1 MQDHLEQQS
10 AHPLGPSSA
19 ADDEDAAPM
28 RALGAAL
35 ASSVG
40 VPTDVENRL
49 NTFEQR
55 LSDIDVEIS
64 VDREFVRAALDGQS
78 VTLSEEVV
86 RIECEMA
93 GEIARVEID
102 ISVDRQV
109 VEAAL
114 DRVTLEIQS
123 GTSQLKIEGPGEG
136 HVEVAGMD
144 QIQLAIDSKID
155 FAASEWH
162 RTLLSELENRDVEIS
177 MDLELLRA
185 AVHATAK
192 SIHAVGSGSEQLL
205 DGLRS
210 ELNGDMEL
218 RDVDQ
223 SMQQQLTEAS
233 VRQLASLLDDHRHQ
247 IRACED
253 RMSMLSAGPQSGATG
268 LMSESEERLQRRIDD
283 ELCAFS
289 AELVQLAAELNVT
302 VEQGMLLLGAKLEP
316 QIIQAIELSNAVNS
330 KVDAVSA
337 LLGSSPPGGEMR
349 SGAQIDAHKLD
360 SRVDKIS
367 HDVEQLADTVLGA
380 IEKMETEIAAVSDRV
395 DGEDVN
401 DLMLA
406 VEDVR
411 GQVDAVGRR
420 LDRESTDTSSM
431 MADMRAQ
438 IVGASVAPSAGPA
451 TAGTGAAMAGI
462 SARLDEELAGL
473 SVAMVTGQGQL
484 WAEVSALADAVD
496 MQLTKSDDLRRLV
509 EAGMSGLQ
517 AGGSGSTKLTQDLEQ
532 LADTVLGAIEKME
545 TEIAA
550 VSDRVDGED
559 VNDLMLAVEDVRGQ
573 VDAVG
578 RRLDRE
584 STDTSSMMADMRAQ
598 IVGASVAPSAGPAT
612 AGTGA
617 AMAGISARLDEEL
630 AGLSVAMV
638 TGQGQLWAEV
648 SALADAVDL
657 QSDEL
662 SSVIDS
668 RDMDQAERVVQAQR
682 STEAKLD
689 ELRSELVDVR
699 EQTEHTRTNQTELAK
714 LVVDVQTM
722 PGTGTG
728 ASEHL
733 SDSVLAEKIASM
745 VGAAAAETA
754 EVLEQLAEDVGQ
766 HGEDLEQL
774 ADAVGQSRTEL
785 LEMTEIAMQNAEDL
799 QQLQSRA
806 PLVATTPATEM
817 AALHQRLDDELA
829 GVGVSIVQFGA
840 GLQRKFDGDI
850 LALETRLDFEVAR
863 LVDSEG

>member
-496 MQLTKSDDLRRLV
+496 
-509 EAGMSGLQ
+509 
-517 AGGSGSTKLTQDLEQ
+517 
-532 LADTVLGAIEKME
+532 
-545 TEIAA
+545 
-550 VSDRVDGED
+550 
-559 VNDLMLAVEDVRGQ
+559 
-573 VDAVG
+573 
-578 RRLDRE
+578 
-584 STDTSSMMADMRAQ
+584 
-598 IVGASVAPSAGPAT
+598 
-612 AGTGA
+612 
-617 AMAGISARLDEEL
+617 
-630 AGLSVAMV
+630 
-638 TGQGQLWAEV
+638 
-648 SALADAVDL
+648 L